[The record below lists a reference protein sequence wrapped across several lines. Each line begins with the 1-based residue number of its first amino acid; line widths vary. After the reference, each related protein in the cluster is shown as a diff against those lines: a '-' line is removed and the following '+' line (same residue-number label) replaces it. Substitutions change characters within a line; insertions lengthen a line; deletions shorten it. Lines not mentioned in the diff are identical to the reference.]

1 LNPSGTPETFMSKPF
16 NIYEAKTHLSKLV
29 DRAAAGESI
38 IIAKA
43 GRPVARLVPLE
54 APVRRVPGRLKGR
67 IWIAPDFDAPLPD
80 DIQRYFEGEGDE

>member
-1 LNPSGTPETFMSKPF
+1 MSKPV

-54 APVRRVPGRLKGR
+54 KAPPRRVPGDLKGR

-80 DIQRYFEGEGDE
+80 DIQRYFDGEGED